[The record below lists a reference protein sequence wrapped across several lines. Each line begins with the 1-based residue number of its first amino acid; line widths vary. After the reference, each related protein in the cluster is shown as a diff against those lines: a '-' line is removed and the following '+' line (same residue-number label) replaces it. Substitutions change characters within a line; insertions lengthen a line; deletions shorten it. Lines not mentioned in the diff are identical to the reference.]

1 MQCSLDEWIAVV
13 LGQDRCIG
21 DVGRAAGFAIVG
33 SDLNDLL
40 GRPRLIVC
48 ADVYQTE
55 NARPIS

>member
-1 MQCSLDEWIAVV
+1 V

-40 GRPRLIVC
+40 GHPRLIVC